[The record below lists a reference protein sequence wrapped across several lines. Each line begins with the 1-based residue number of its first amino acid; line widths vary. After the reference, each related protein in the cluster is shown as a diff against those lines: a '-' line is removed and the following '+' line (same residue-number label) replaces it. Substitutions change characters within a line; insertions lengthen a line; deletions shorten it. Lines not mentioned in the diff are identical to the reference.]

1 MGKIEKKMDALANL
15 DEQIGIMR
23 KKLARETYSRSRI
36 EKKNRLNKIIE
47 AGKLF
52 EEAGILDSY
61 DRDKVLAYLKT
72 LNGGN
77 DNET

>member
-1 MGKIEKKMDALANL
+1 MGKIEKKIDALANL

-23 KKLARETYSRSRI
+23 KKLARETYSRSQI
-36 EKKNRLNKIIE
+36 EKKIRLNNLIE

-52 EEAGILDSY
+52 EEAGILDNY
-61 DRDKVLAYLKT
+61 DRDQILAFLKS

-77 DNET
+77 NHET